1 MNRIMRRNRSQYS
14 KPSRFVAQAMCG
26 LGLALMLCS
35 VGMPA
40 FSQEAKGKSE
50 TTTPKLPAG
59 MSQIQHIVFL
69 IKENRSFD
77 NYFGTY
83 PGAYGATSGPISNGT
98 VMPLT
103 HQTGATLSD
112 PGHQYFDAV
121 TAIDGGKMDA
131 FDLLSLGNV
140 QGQILPMSQLQQSDI
155 PNYWAYAQNFVLADM
170 MFSSLPSGT
179 FPNHLY
185 AVAND
190 SDGTFTTPNTSSK
203 GDWGC
208 DAPKTVTVEQE
219 NLKGVVN
226 QVYPCFSYKT
236 LADELQAAG
245 VSWKYYA
252 PPKGVNGYSYS
263 TLNSFTQFRNT
274 SLWDT
279 NVVDYDTFA
288 SDVASGNLPAVSW
301 LSPGR
306 IQSEHPP
313 QDFCPG
319 EDWTVEQINAIMSNS
334 TLWNSTAIFLT
345 WDDFG
350 GFYDHIPPPA
360 RDRFP
365 LGPRIPLLIISPY
378 ARSGYISHTQYE
390 FASVLRFI
398 EERFSLAPLGDR
410 DKTAND
416 TTDSFDFTQTSLP
429 PLILTPRSCS
439 LTPTSTVNVGYQ
451 TVGTTSQ
458 PYAVEFTNPSTTQ
471 PITISSVTTTGDFK
485 AASTCG
491 SNVIALDNCLIN
503 VTFTPGAAG
512 TSNGTL
518 VITDSDPSSPQTV
531 NLTGQGTELA
541 ESEAKLSFTGTVVG
555 DTSPPKLVTLQNL
568 GTTSITISQIQAT
581 GAYGQTNTCIG
592 PLTEGTPC
600 TVSVTFSPLRSG
612 SSFGAIYITTN
623 GPGSPQVINLTG
635 TSSALSFLPTGL
647 TFPAQN
653 VGTTSQPLTITV
665 KNNTSTAVAIGTIA
679 IQGPFKQTNTC
690 GTSILGNGSCAITVT
705 FTPTA
710 TGTQTGT
717 IRTTAADFLSPFT
730 NKLTGTGQ

>member
-1 MNRIMRRNRSQYS
+1 MKRIISRNCSQYS
-14 KPSRFVAQAMCG
+14 KPSRIVSQVICG
-26 LGLALMLCS
+26 LGLALMLC
-35 VGMPA
+35 A
-40 FSQEAKGKSE
+40 I
-50 TTTPKLPAG
+50 TTPGLAADDKAKSKTSGATMPAG
-59 MSQIQHIVFL
+59 MNQIQHIVFL

-98 VMPLT
+98 VVPLT
-103 HQTGATLSD
+103 HLTGATLSD
-112 PGHQYFDAV
+112 PGHQYFDAE
-121 TAIDGGKMDA
+121 TAIDAGKMDS

-170 MFSSLPSGT
+170 MFSALPSGT

-208 DAPKTVTVEQE
+208 DAPKTVTVAQE
-219 NLKGVVN
+219 NLKGIVN

-245 VSWKYYA
+245 ISWKYYA

-274 SLWDT
+274 SLWTT
-279 NVVDYDTFA
+279 NVVDYETFA
-288 SDVASGNLPAVSW
+288 SDVASGSLPAVSW

-334 TLWNSTAIFLT
+334 TLWNSTAIFIT

-350 GFYDHIPPPA
+350 GFYDHVTPPA
-360 RDRFP
+360 RDKFP

-378 ARSGYISHTQYE
+378 AKSGYISHTQYE

-398 EERFSLAPLGDR
+398 EERFGVAPLGDR

-416 TTDSFDFTQTSLP
+416 TTDSFDFTQTPLP

-439 LTPTSTVNVGYQ
+439 LTPTSTVNMGYQ
-451 TVGTTSQ
+451 TEGTTSQ

-471 PITISSVTTTGDFK
+471 SIAISSVTTTGDFK

-491 SNVIALDNCLIN
+491 SNVIPLDNCLIN
-503 VTFTPGAAG
+503 VTFTPTASG
-512 TSNGTL
+512 TRNGTL
-518 VITDSDPSSPQTV
+518 VITDSDASSPQTV

-541 ESEAKLSFTGTVVG
+541 ESETKLSFTGTVVG
-555 DTSPPKLVTLQNL
+555 ATSPPKVVTLQNL
-568 GTTSITISQIQAT
+568 GTSPIMITQVQAT
-581 GAYGQTNTCIG
+581 GPYAQTNTCLG

-600 TVSVTFSPLRSG
+600 TVSVSFSPLRSG
-612 SSFGAIYITTN
+612 SSFGAIYITTD

-653 VGTTSQPLTITV
+653 VGTTSQPMTITV
-665 KNNTSTAVAIGTIA
+665 KNNTSTAVAMGTITT
-679 IQGPFKQTNTC
+679 QGPFKQSNTC
-690 GTSILGNGSCAITVT
+690 GPSILGDGSCAITVT

-710 TGTQTGT
+710 TGIQNGT
-717 IRTTAADFLSPFT
+717 IKTTAADFLSPFT